1 MHATNARPCVCDSSL
16 AARSHKTAA
25 FIALWF

>member
-16 AARSHKTAA
+16 AARSHKP
-25 FIALWF
+25 LHLLRYDS